1 MVLLS
6 KFINDF
12 MIFFHFNRAR
22 QAMPITEKY
31 SSTEVEE
38 AESFMRNNA
47 VTAANTELM
56 LTKLAITRQTRREM
70 VVGPSSEKTRRRSK
84 TTVDASDL
92 MTRYPLFIRL
102 KAAVSQ
108 TFLLLIIFL

>member
-1 MVLLS
+1 
-6 KFINDF
+6 
-12 MIFFHFNRAR
+12 
-22 QAMPITEKY
+22 MPITEKY

-92 MTRYPLFIRL
+92 MTQYPLFIRL

-108 TFLLLIIFL
+108 TFLLLIIFLYVLTLC